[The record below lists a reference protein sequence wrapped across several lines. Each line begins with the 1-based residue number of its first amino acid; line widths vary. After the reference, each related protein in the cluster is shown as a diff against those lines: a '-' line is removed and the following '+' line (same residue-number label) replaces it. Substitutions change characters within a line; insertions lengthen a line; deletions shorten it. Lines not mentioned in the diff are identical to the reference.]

1 MDYRLLM
8 RSKLLDKQVVHEGS
22 RCRLEVHR
30 LENPETGA
38 RQIKPVMVHPGTVL
52 VIGITADN
60 KVLLIRT
67 YRYAVD
73 EVVIELPGGG
83 LEKDETPINCAGREL
98 LEETGYLAAK
108 ITPLASFYSSP
119 GFMTEGVSV
128 FVANGLERQGQML
141 QEGEEIEVLPVPL
154 GEAIGMAAAG
164 EIRDARTIAALLMYE
179 ARYGSK

>member
-1 MDYRLLM
+1 M
-8 RSKLLDKQVVHEGS
+8 RSKLLEKQVVHEGS

-52 VIGITADN
+52 VIGVTSDN

-83 LEKDETPINCAGREL
+83 LEKDETPMNCAGREL
-98 LEETGYLAAK
+98 LEETGYLAGK

-119 GFMTEGVSV
+119 AFITEGVSV
-128 FVANGLERQGQML
+128 FVARDLERQEQRL

-164 EIRDARTIAALLMYE
+164 EIRDARTIAALLMYD